1 MSGLAAIVIDC
12 ERAAPLARFWSLAL
26 GWPIRAYDAA
36 EVTRLAELG
45 HTPETDPT
53 VALDSPDGNAALICA
68 EVPEPKAVKNR
79 VHLDIRVRD
88 RAHLDELLAHGAKV
102 LAQREGWLVLA
113 DPEGNEFCIVN
124 PPGR

>member
-12 ERAAPLARFWSLAL
+12 ERAAPLAKFWSLAL
-26 GWPIRAYDAA
+26 DWPIRVYDAA

-45 HTPETDPT
+45 HSPETDPS
-53 VALDSPDGNAALICA
+53 VALDAPDGTAALLCV
-68 EVPEPKAVKNR
+68 EVPEPKSVKNR

-124 PPGR
+124 PPGQ